1 MRVPTNSDD
10 AWSRRYVF
18 TQQTAACVPRLT
30 GEFPEGGPAACV
42 VLDHAERL
50 AGGNLLASLLATR
63 QMTGALAPRRRVA

>member
-1 MRVPTNSDD
+1 
-10 AWSRRYVF
+10 
-18 TQQTAACVPRLT
+18 
-30 GEFPEGGPAACV
+30 V